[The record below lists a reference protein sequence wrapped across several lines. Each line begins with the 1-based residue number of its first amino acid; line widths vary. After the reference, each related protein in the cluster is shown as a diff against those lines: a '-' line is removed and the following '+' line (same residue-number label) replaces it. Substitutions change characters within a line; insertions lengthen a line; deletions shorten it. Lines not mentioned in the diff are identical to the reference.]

1 VTQNVGVV
9 RVRHDERAGGESGY
23 TFRALLRL
31 WMSMLVNASVMPLR
45 IATLIGMA
53 VSVLGFFSFVGVLI
67 NHYISEE
74 PLGWG
79 SLMAAL
85 LIFSGTQLLLLG
97 IVGEYIGRIYLRV
110 SEKPQSIVRHRTT
123 KSSRQ

>member
-1 VTQNVGVV
+1 VNHFV
-9 RVRHDERAGGESGY
+9 RD
-23 TFRALLRL
+23 
-31 WMSMLVNASVMPLR
+31 
-45 IATLIGMA
+45 
-53 VSVLGFFSFVGVLI
+53 
-67 NHYISEE
+67 E

-110 SEKPQSIVRHRTT
+110 SEKPQSIVRHRTR
-123 KSSRQ
+123 SSLARSSEAAAAAQVS